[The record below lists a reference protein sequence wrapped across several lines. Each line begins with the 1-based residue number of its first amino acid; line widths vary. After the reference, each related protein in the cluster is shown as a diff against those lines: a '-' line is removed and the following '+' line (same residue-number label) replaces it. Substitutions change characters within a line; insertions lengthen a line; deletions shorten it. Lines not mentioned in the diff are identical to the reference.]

1 MHTVFGDMRPEF
13 VSAGI
18 NIIDLGLSRPGS
30 GRAKSIF
37 RSAQTGCAIMQ
48 SAKTL
53 AQYIAAEK
61 IDLIDAHLENCVL
74 TAMGGSRLANK
85 PAAVT
90 LYAIEPNEQ
99 KFFMRPLHRLALR
112 QAAVIITDSNE
123 RVRDIE
129 RYIGKKAPPIE
140 VIPNGVRLNPP
151 VRSRKDM
158 LDMLSLPQDSK
169 MIVGQVSGLVP
180 FKGHQTLLSAA
191 KLVLRRRADVR
202 FLFAGF
208 PRAGSSYV
216 ASLEE
221 HARMLG
227 IAEAV
232 RICSYRGN
240 IADIWNIID
249 VHVHASEFDSLPNAI
264 IEGMSLGKPAVVTRV
279 GGVPDLVKHDR
290 TGLVVQPGD
299 AEALAA
305 AILRLLEDPFSPKPS
320 ASVLSDNI
328 LNAALLKVW
337 SVKSKDDF
345 WRCIVDIL
353 WRLRECHRPSVP
365 SLNSVQPMADVF
377 PRRPAKLR
385 QPANL
390 IESVVL
396 QVSNADQFI
405 AKRLSGV
412 LMLPNRKRLSMN

>member
-1 MHTVFGDMRPEF
+1 MSVRIRVLGLVPDLHFGGGENRILNIARTIDSGVFEYRVACLYLPLPSMHTVFGDMRPEF

-48 SAKTL
+48 SAKML
-53 AQYIAAEK
+53 AQYIASEK

-129 RYIGKKAPPIE
+129 KYIGKKAPPIE
-140 VIPNGVRLNPP
+140 VIPNGVRLDPP

-202 FLFAGF
+202 FIFAGF

-221 HARMLG
+221 HARVLG

-279 GGVPDLVKHDR
+279 GGIPDLVKHER

-305 AILRLLEDPFSPKPS
+305 AILRLLEDP
-320 ASVLSDNI
+320 
-328 LNAALLKVW
+328 
-337 SVKSKDDF
+337 
-345 WRCIVDIL
+345 
-353 WRLRECHRPSVP
+353 
-365 SLNSVQPMADVF
+365 VF
-377 PRRPAKLR
+377 AETLG
-385 QPANL
+385 
-390 IESVVL
+390 IG
-396 QVSNADQFI
+396 
-405 AKRLSGV
+405 AKRQYLECCT
-412 LMLPNRKRLSMN
+412 PESMVRQIERRFLALHRGYSVAPSRMPQAECP